1 MTARGKA
8 IRLSTYIDIPI
19 EIGLPHFIQDD
30 HMVDSGPLYGN
41 FKLSLQSVVCHRG
54 NSVDSGHYIS
64 LTRRTTVSA
73 GASEDAHQWLRF
85 DDLAYSRITLVD
97 IVKALKEETPYLLFY
112 QIVPVEGDP
121 SHTMDS
127 EQVPSYT
134 VSEAHDDWMAG
145 FSTTSLSLS
154 LHPSRESQPT
164 PEGPSVEIRVVDE
177 SRGRSPVLEARRPSV
192 AISEPA
198 LGDGLTVEGFPWL
211 TSSRAASPLRKKSRS
226 LSRTS
231 SRAGEGLSKAIS
243 RLAGMRSKEALPTE
257 PVRNLEVHV
266 REVSN
271 SLSSMNDPRPL
282 MTSGPPKLAPQKPQK
297 VEKGKNRPSR
307 LGKLR
312 DDKPD
317 RECVVM

>member
-1 MTARGKA
+1 MTAKGKA

-64 LTRRTTVSA
+64 LTRKTTVGA
-73 GASEDAHQWLRF
+73 GASEDAHHWLRF
-85 DDLAYSRITLVD
+85 DDLAYPRISVVD

-112 QIVPVEGDP
+112 QIVPVEGNP
-121 SHTMDS
+121 SHTMDG

-134 VSEAHDDWMAG
+134 VSESHDSWMAG

-164 PEGPSVEIRVVDE
+164 SERPSVEIRVVDE
-177 SRGRSPVLEARRPSV
+177 SRGRSPVLEARRPSLT
-192 AISEPA
+192 ISEPA
-198 LGDGLTVEGFPWL
+198 LGDGLKAEIFSWM
-211 TSSRAASPLRKKSRS
+211 TSSRTASPLRKKSRS

-231 SRAGEGLSKAIS
+231 SRAGEGLAKAIS
-243 RLAGMRSKEALPTE
+243 RLAGMRSKEVSPTG
-257 PVRNLEVHV
+257 PVRDPEVHV

-271 SLSSMNDPRPL
+271 STSSINDPRPS
-282 MTSGPPKLAPQKPQK
+282 MTSGPPKHTQKPQK
-297 VEKGKNRPSR
+297 MEKSKNRSSR
-307 LGKLR
+307 LGKVR